1 MRCKADYSLVPLAA
15 SIIYG
20 FRPWKKAKDSK
31 FSYSLPVPN
40 QGLDCGAAFS
50 TSAGRLNRFVV
61 SGGMRWRDIPAVGC
75 LVRSVFFT
83 DEEAWALPCAVSA
96 Q

>member
-61 SGGMRWRDIPAVGC
+61 QRWHALARYSCCRMLGQ
-75 LVRSVFFT
+75 VRV
-83 DEEAWALPCAVSA
+83 LHR
-96 Q
+96 